1 MLFKNFSKGIY
12 FEVTGE
18 SEDWNEID
26 IIFATEVL
34 IVLP

>member
-1 MLFKNFSKGIY
+1 MLFKIFSKGIY

-18 SEDWNEID
+18 SEDLNEID
-26 IIFATEVL
+26 MIFATEV